1 MVNYRCYD
9 YKKSFNVIE
18 FNRYYLY
25 FMLYSFA
32 GWLWEKIFMLIIY
45 HTFEERGFLHIPICS
60 IYGFG
65 ILLVLFL
72 FYEKNYSLTTIFLG
86 SAFVTCAL
94 EFFTSWEMEK
104 LFHRTWWDYS
114 GWIFNFQGRISFL
127 SSIAFGIGS
136 ILVVKFIQPL
146 LCKVLDKYFRLE
158 ISKILGVM
166 LLIITVID
174 LIFTN
179 FNRSRY

>member
-1 MVNYRCYD
+1 M
-9 YKKSFNVIE
+9 F
-18 FNRYYLY
+18 
-25 FMLYSFA
+25 YSFA
-32 GWLWEKIFMLIIY
+32 GWIWEKTFMLIIY
-45 HTFEERGFLHIPICS
+45 QTFEERGFLHIPICS

-65 ILLVLFL
+65 ILIVLFL

-86 SAFVTCAL
+86 SAFTTCVL
-94 EFFTSWEMEK
+94 EFSTSWEMEK

-136 ILVVKFIQPL
+136 ILVVKFIQPHL
-146 LCKVLDKYFRLE
+146 YKMLDKYLRLE
-158 ISKILGVM
+158 ISKKISFV

-174 LIFTN
+174 LIFTTLIIN
-179 FNRSRY
+179 